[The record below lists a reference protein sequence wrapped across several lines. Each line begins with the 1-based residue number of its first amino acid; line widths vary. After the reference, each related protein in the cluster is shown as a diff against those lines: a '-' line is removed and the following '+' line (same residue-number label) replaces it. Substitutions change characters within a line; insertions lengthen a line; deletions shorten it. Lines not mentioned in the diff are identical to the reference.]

1 MHAGFFCC
9 SSSSA
14 DFAANRF
21 PTPASS
27 DTGRHE
33 KACSRPIP
41 CPFLKGRGPKRPG
54 PAVSRKR
61 IDEHSSPSPSP
72 RPGGARE
79 AEHRRA
85 GGRAAT
91 DGVGGDEREGR
102 CVLPCCACGFTQ
114 TSWLGLA
121 LTTNTRTHIFFFF
134 CPESLA
140 KAERAGEAATA
151 AAAQGGEWAWEA
163 GNHHQGVCGT
173 WSVRDVRDGKRLIGE
188 KEGGGREGLES
199 GLYGNGRKGHRQS

>member
-1 MHAGFFCC
+1 M
-9 SSSSA
+9 
-14 DFAANRF
+14 
-21 PTPASS
+21 
-27 DTGRHE
+27 
-33 KACSRPIP
+33 
-41 CPFLKGRGPKRPG
+41 
-54 PAVSRKR
+54 
-61 IDEHSSPSPSP
+61 
-72 RPGGARE
+72 
-79 AEHRRA
+79 
-85 GGRAAT
+85 RAAVLCVRLHPDELAGSGT
-91 DGVGGDEREGR
+91 DHQHTY
-102 CVLPCCACGFTQ
+102 PY
-114 TSWLGLA
+114 
-121 LTTNTRTHIFFFF
+121 FFFF